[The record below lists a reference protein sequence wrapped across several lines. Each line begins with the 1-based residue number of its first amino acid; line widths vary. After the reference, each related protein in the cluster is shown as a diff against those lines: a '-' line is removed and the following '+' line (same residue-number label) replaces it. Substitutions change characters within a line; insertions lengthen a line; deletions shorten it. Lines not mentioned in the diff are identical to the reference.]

1 MRRVLPSRWRWPR
14 RRRSR
19 SAGWREPAFI
29 RWAAAILAA
38 ADSFMDDRDSTAAAC
53 STTAVSRGR
62 IRILGRGHNH
72 NRIRRGRV
80 QGRSLIRPGLGRDRS
95 LIRPGLGRDRS
106 LIRLG
111 PDPDPDRGHSLVRV
125 RIRPGRRLRLHPR
138 RHIGVAAGTSIR
150 WLPP

>member
-1 MRRVLPSRWRWPR
+1 
-14 RRRSR
+14 
-19 SAGWREPAFI
+19 
-29 RWAAAILAA
+29 
-38 ADSFMDDRDSTAAAC
+38 MDDRDSTAAAC
-53 STTAVSRGR
+53 STTVVSRGR

-95 LIRPGLGRDRS
+95 LIRRGLDR
-106 LIRLG
+106 
-111 PDPDPDRGHSLVRV
+111 DRGHSLVRV
-125 RIRPGRRLRLHPR
+125 RIRPGRRLHPR

>member
-1 MRRVLPSRWRWPR
+1 
-14 RRRSR
+14 
-19 SAGWREPAFI
+19 
-29 RWAAAILAA
+29 
-38 ADSFMDDRDSTAAAC
+38 MDDRDSTAAAC
-53 STTAVSRGR
+53 STTVVSRGR

-95 LIRPGLGRDRS
+95 LIRR
-106 LIRLG
+106 
-111 PDPDPDRGHSLVRV
+111 DPDPDRGHSLVRV
-125 RIRPGRRLRLHPR
+125 RIRPGLRLHPR

>member
-1 MRRVLPSRWRWPR
+1 
-14 RRRSR
+14 
-19 SAGWREPAFI
+19 
-29 RWAAAILAA
+29 
-38 ADSFMDDRDSTAAAC
+38 MDDRDSTAAAC
-53 STTAVSRGR
+53 STTVVSRGR

-72 NRIRRGRV
+72 NRVRRGRV

-95 LIRPGLGRDRS
+95 LIRL
-106 LIRLG
+106 
-111 PDPDPDRGHSLVRV
+111 DPDPDRGHSLVRV